1 MFDNLNHL
9 KSLYQTE
16 MLCVMLIFA
25 TIWQKWQKW
34 SRISR
39 KTLSE
44 TAHFSIFG
52 GIPEIE
58 FLRFSQHNFQGF
70 RVSLAHLQPLVC
82 GDFLQTEQVRFL
94 LLSAC
99 TLQKRV
105 QTKAPA
111 TYSIAGTC
119 VIICISD
126 YLFNA

>member
-1 MFDNLNHL
+1 
-9 KSLYQTE
+9 
-16 MLCVMLIFA
+16 MLIFA

-39 KTLSE
+39 KTLSK

-58 FLRFSQHNFQGF
+58 LLRFSQHNFQGF

-82 GDFLQTEQVRFL
+82 GDFLQAEQVRFL
-94 LLSAC
+94 LHSAC

-105 QTKAPA
+105 QTKIPA

-119 VIICISD
+119 VIIYMSD

>member
-1 MFDNLNHL
+1 
-9 KSLYQTE
+9 
-16 MLCVMLIFA
+16 MLIFA

-39 KTLSE
+39 KTLSK

-70 RVSLAHLQPLVC
+70 RVSLTHLQPLVC
-82 GDFLQTEQVRFL
+82 GDFLQAEQVRFL
-94 LLSAC
+94 QLSAC

-105 QTKAPA
+105 KTKIPA
-111 TYSIAGTC
+111 IYSITGTWC
-119 VIICISD
+119 ITYIID
-126 YLFNA
+126 YLLSA